1 MPNSNCI
8 LHLVTV
14 GFHHRHGAVVEL
26 AYPPLARGSDDHV
39 TERPPHS
46 LPDKWKHLASLAL
59 PDGAHNYL
67 KDVVYFTLPSLEK
80 EEIVVFG
87 VASYRQM
94 DSHAFAQQT
103 PDVTRNTVQKS
114 LIALM
119 RFPVFSFMAHHLSQL
134 IEQFFTEGGF
144 TLERLKDAYVELDEK
159 LSAVLAHPSTYQ
171 GALLFDLSAANF
183 VRVYGRDALTLFKL
197 LLLERRVLFAGE
209 SAGSISVWIATL
221 LSLLPDLLL
230 RGLSHCCLV
239 DPSWISE
246 RACWPVLCGPST
258 TSSKPKPDETTT
270 QQQNS
275 ACSDDTSVLF
285 VENTSTLLQPPAD
298 DLPSGSTTDQGFDPA
313 SAPSLAISEKV
324 TLPVSLASSGAPSP
338 HPSEL
343 QSTDLMPAQLD
354 EPIYVTSPENPL
366 VGDNSLFSPF
376 PTDDWGFPLALFT
389 KSYVLPMFLPL
400 ISLDLLLE
408 STSGPNLFP
417 PTDSPDRPA
426 SVSDRCVRAFL
437 AGATNPLLRTHK
449 HLAEV
454 IVTSLSPVDGLT
466 ESDGCHSHGSLTSL
480 FDGSTLPR
488 KVQTAQAS
496 IPPEGLLPSLSGGAT
511 RQSSNPSRSSNTPK
525 RSDPVIHFLP
535 PSSATAGLSPRTFPV
550 SLAQALRL
558 TRVDRAFIDELN
570 KTVGLWYQGRS
581 AVQQLCQLAPSDDL
595 SVLLQGDEK
604 TLDRTLDRLLPE
616 QRTVLL
622 RFPSSAILDLYVR
635 QQFQSYL
642 RSLLLNAEGYGSNSG
657 DYGTHYVNCLRSTRA
672 FLVWRRQFMPEKLFR
687 VSKPQLIAPMLETTT
702 DDAALQETEDNETPT
717 DSATVKLFPLV
728 GLGSPSPFSSAAE
741 VLAVHP
747 GRRHAEPDDWD
758 QLVGGFKKFR
768 ELAADRGRRLMSQ
781 GVQGLSKL
789 STDLNAS
796 FRFGMSSSVVSRFS
810 DAFRSLLNS
819 ASQAA
824 SR

>member
-1 MPNSNCI
+1 MPNSDCI

-26 AYPPLARGSDDHV
+26 AYPPLACGSDDHV

-144 TLERLKDAYVELDEK
+144 TLERLKGAYADLDEK

-171 GALLFDLSAANF
+171 GALLFNLSAANF

-230 RGLSHCCLV
+230 RGLSHCCHV

-258 TSSKPKPDETTT
+258 NTSKLKPEDTTT
-270 QQQNS
+270 QQHNN
-275 ACSDDTSVLF
+275 ACSSDTSVLF
-285 VENTSTLLQPPAD
+285 VDNTSTLFQLPVD
-298 DLPSGSTTDQGFDPA
+298 DLPSASTADQGFDPA
-313 SAPSLAISEKV
+313 SAPSLAISQKV
-324 TLPVSLASSGAPSP
+324 TSPVSLAPLDAPSP
-338 HPSEL
+338 HSSEL

-354 EPIYVTSPENPL
+354 ESIYVTSPEAPL
-366 VGDNSLFSPF
+366 VGDDSLFSPF

-417 PTDSPDRPA
+417 PADSLDRPA

-466 ESDGCHSHGSLTSL
+466 DSDGCHSHGSLTSL
-480 FDGSTLPR
+480 FDGNTLPR

-496 IPPEGLLPSLSGGAT
+496 VTPEGLLPSLSGGAT
-511 RQSSNPSRSSNTPK
+511 RQSSNPSRASNAPK

-535 PSSATAGLSPRTFPV
+535 PSSTTTGLNPRTFPV
-550 SLAQALRL
+550 SLVQALQL

-570 KTVGLWYQGRS
+570 KTVVLWYQGRS

-595 SVLLQGDEK
+595 TVLLQGDEK

-657 DYGTHYVNCLRSTRA
+657 DYGTHYVNCLRSTRS

-687 VSKPQLIAPMLETTT
+687 VSKPQPIAPILETTT
-702 DDAALQETEDNETPT
+702 DDETLQESEDNEILT
-717 DSATVKLFPLV
+717 DSSTVRLLPLV
-728 GLGSPSPFSSAAE
+728 GLGPPSPFSSAAE
-741 VLAVHP
+741 VLAIHP

-789 STDLNAS
+789 SS
-796 FRFGMSSSVVSRFS
+796 KFF
-810 DAFRSLLNS
+810 
-819 ASQAA
+819 
-824 SR
+824 